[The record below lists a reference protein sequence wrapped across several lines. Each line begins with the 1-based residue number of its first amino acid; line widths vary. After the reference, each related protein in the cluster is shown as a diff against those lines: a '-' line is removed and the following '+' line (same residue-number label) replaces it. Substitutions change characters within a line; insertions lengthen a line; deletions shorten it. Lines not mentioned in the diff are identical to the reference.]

1 MYRQSIRAMHI
12 YETEKSLNFFYL
24 PTPSIVNALSLT
36 QTDWPCL
43 LCLNT
48 GYRKQ
53 WWDSLLF
60 FSMKYSRDASSI
72 RGLNAKIQTGERW
85 VEIKRWTERGA
96 TRETAEEDERTGH
109 KEKKNGGKRDDTEI
123 SLKNKH
129 TNRCIK
135 RKKWFEVEKHQRWEC
150 RAEDS
155 AEEKIK
161 DKHA

>member
-12 YETEKSLNFFYL
+12 YETEKSLHFFIC
-24 PTPSIVNALSLT
+24 PPPSIVNALS
-36 QTDWPCL
+36 DWPCL

-85 VEIKRWTERGA
+85 VEIKRWTEREGQRGQQQRRMSEQA
-96 TRETAEEDERTGH
+96 I
-109 KEKKNGGKRDDTEI
+109 KKKNGGKRDDTEI

-135 RKKWFEVEKHQRWEC
+135 RKRWFEVEKHHKHWEC

>member
-12 YETEKSLNFFYL
+12 YETEKSLHFFL
-24 PTPSIVNALSLT
+24 FAPPSIVNALSLT

-96 TRETAEEDERTGH
+96 TRATAEEDERTGH
-109 KEKKNGGKRDDTEI
+109 KEKKW
-123 SLKNKH
+123 
-129 TNRCIK
+129 
-135 RKKWFEVEKHQRWEC
+135 RKKGWHWDFFKKQTHKQKHQRWEC
-150 RAEDS
+150 IAEDS